1 MRREEAAV
9 VPMGGDPLC
18 SCLTR
23 ECMAWVVAMQTRMD
37 YRRTAL
43 EEVKTKLF
51 GEARGRRR
59 EAFDRI
65 QWSNTCPVLG
75 QC

>member
-1 MRREEAAV
+1 
-9 VPMGGDPLC
+9 
-18 SCLTR
+18 
-23 ECMAWVVAMQTRMD
+23 MAWVVAVQTRVD

-51 GEARGRRR
+51 GEARGRQR
-59 EAFDRI
+59 EAFNHT

>member
-1 MRREEAAV
+1 M
-9 VPMGGDPLC
+9 P
-18 SCLTR
+18 
-23 ECMAWVVAMQTRMD
+23 WVVAEQTMRD

-59 EAFDRI
+59 EAFDR
-65 QWSNTCPVLG
+65 T
-75 QC
+75 

>member
-1 MRREEAAV
+1 M
-9 VPMGGDPLC
+9 VPMGGDSLG

-23 ECMAWVVAMQTRMD
+23 ECMVWVEAVQTMRD

-59 EAFDRI
+59 EAFDHI
-65 QWSNTCPVLG
+65 WWSNTCPLRG